1 MFDPNLC
8 RSAYANLDGALPTIF
23 ENIYTIDMLFVL
35 LVSLYVYLVFSI
47 KRIKSNE
54 LELK

>member
-35 LVSLYVYLVFSI
+35 LLSLYLYVVFAI
-47 KRIKSNE
+47 KRSNINE